1 MASSLRIADI
11 AIGNNNLT
19 KKESIMKKFYT
30 LLAAL
35 GVTASMAA
43 QQLPNAGFDTDWVDC
58 YPWSSKT
65 NINGPF
71 TGSNKQGTTPKPWC
85 ISNVYVGTGFASMGN
100 KTLGSASTPGFNEST
115 SAVNLKDVAIT
126 TLVKKLIPAY
136 ITLGTSWSTSEGTS
150 AKNKAGGAFGGADFS
165 YRPDALSF
173 QYKNESKITKSNV
186 IAYMWKGTFTQKDVP
201 ANIVI
206 SGSATKDPEMLDR
219 DRQVLGM
226 DMTGC
231 QGGETSQSDD
241 ALCIAKLNASL
252 DNADN
257 IEGDWKQGVFEF
269 EYADATALPE
279 KINVIFSAGDY
290 FDSERS
296 VDDVNNLIVDD
307 VKLVYYSR
315 LSGLKFKDNDIADF
329 NPDQFE
335 YELDEVMPTDE
346 ADLEATTMGNSG
358 VAKAAVELDQ
368 QNNVAKIT
376 VTNDHGNDAD
386 DQNSHVYTVKF
397 LPAGSSINDVNDM
410 TAADVR
416 YVDLYGNAVA
426 ADALVNG
433 QTYIKLVNGKA
444 TKVIANN

>member
-1 MASSLRIADI
+1 
-11 AIGNNNLT
+11 
-19 KKESIMKKFYT
+19 MKKFYIM
-30 LLAAL
+30 LAAV

-65 NINGPF
+65 NTDGPF
-71 TGSNKQGTTPKPWC
+71 TGTQKQGTTPKPWC
-85 ISNVYVGTGFASMGN
+85 ISNVYTGISN
-100 KTLGSASTPGFNEST
+100 STLGKQTSPGFNNST
-115 SAVNLKDVAIT
+115 SAVNLKDVP
-126 TLVKKLIPAY
+126 VKVGSIQKLIPAY
-136 ITLGTSWSTSEGTS
+136 VSLGTSWSTSKGMKAE
-150 AKNKAGGAFGGADFS
+150 NKDGGAFGGVEFS

-173 QYKNESKITKSNV
+173 QYKNETVSTNSNIV
-186 IAYMWKGTFTQKDVP
+186 AYIWKGSFTQKDVP
-201 ANIVI
+201 ANITVL
-206 SGSATKDPEMLDR
+206 SGSPTTVAEMIDR

-241 ALCIAKLNASL
+241 ALCIAKLNAFIE
-252 DNADN
+252 NANN
-257 IEGDWKQGVFEF
+257 IEGDWMQGVFEF
-269 EYADATALPE
+269 EYADAAALPE

-315 LSGLKFKDNDIADF
+315 LSGLKFKDADIEGFDPDKF
-329 NPDQFE
+329 N
-335 YELDEVMPTDE
+335 YALDEVMPNDE
-346 ADLEATTMGNSG
+346 AALEATTMGNSG
-358 VAKAAVELDQ
+358 VAEAAIELDH
-368 QNNVAKIT
+368 QNSLAKIT
-376 VTNDHGNDAD
+376 VTNAHGNDAD
-386 DQNSHVYTVKF
+386 GQNSHVYTVKF
-397 LPAGSSINDVNDM
+397 LPAGSSINDVIDM
-410 TAADVR
+410 TSADVR

>member
-1 MASSLRIADI
+1 
-11 AIGNNNLT
+11 
-19 KKESIMKKFYT
+19 MKKFYT

-43 QQLPNAGFDTDWVDC
+43 QQLPNAGFEDDWVTC
-58 YPWSSKT
+58 YPWSSDT
-65 NINGPF
+65 NPNGPYE
-71 TGSNKQGTTPKPWC
+71 GSKSKGSTPKPWC
-85 ISNVYVGTGFASMGN
+85 IANVYAMGGLGAAKVGT
-100 KTLGSASTPGFNEST
+100 KTEGRNGGSAVKLTNQTVFGQQIPGYMALGTTWNT
-115 SAVNLKDVAIT
+115 SALKGFSPD
-126 TLVKKLIPAY
+126 PA
-136 ITLGTSWSTSEGTS
+136 T
-150 AKNKAGGAFGGADFS
+150 KDGGSFGGTEFT

-173 QYKNESKITKSNV
+173 YYKRENGGDNPASV
-186 IAYMWKGTFTQKDVP
+186 VAYTWKGSWTQADVP
-201 ANIVI
+201 GTVASSNPKTGDMI
-206 SGSATKDPEMLDR
+206 DR
-219 DRQVLGM
+219 DRNILGM
-226 DMTGC
+226 ATTTG
-231 QGGETSQSDD
+231 GKVTPSDD
-241 ALCIAKLNASL
+241 AKLISKINTTFTG
-252 DNADN
+252 DKADWTLME
-257 IEGDWKQGVFEF
+257 IPF
-269 EYADATALPE
+269 EYHGEETPE
-279 KINVIFSAGDY
+279 KINVAFAAGEYFST
-290 FDSERS
+290 
-296 VDDVNNLIVDD
+296 DVQKSLSLTVDD

-329 NPDQFE
+329 DPDKFD

-426 ADALVNG
+426 ADALING

>member
-1 MASSLRIADI
+1 
-11 AIGNNNLT
+11 
-19 KKESIMKKFYT
+19 MKKFYIM
-30 LLAAL
+30 LAAL
-35 GVTASMAA
+35 SVTTSMAA
-43 QQLPNAGFDTDWVDC
+43 QQLPNAGFEDDWVDC

-65 NINGPF
+65 NPDGPF
-71 TGSNKQGTTPKPWC
+71 EGTQKQGKTPKPWC
-85 ISNVYVGTGFASMGN
+85 ISSVYTGISNSILGTQLS
-100 KTLGSASTPGFNEST
+100 PGFNESA
-115 SAVNLKDVAIT
+115 SAANLKDVAIKIPV
-126 TLVKKLIPAY
+126 LKINKLIPAY
-136 ITLGTSWSTSEGTS
+136 ISLGTAWSTSEG
-150 AKNKAGGAFGGADFS
+150 AQANNKAGGAFGGVNFS
-165 YRPDALSF
+165 YRPDAISF
-173 QYKNESKITKSNV
+173 QYKNKTVTTKSNV
-186 IAYMWKGTFTQKDVP
+186 LAYIWKGTFTQKDVP
-201 ANIVI
+201 ANIVV
-206 SGSATKDPEMLDR
+206 SGSATKVAEMINR

-231 QGGETSQSDD
+231 QGGETSQSND
-241 ALCIAKLNASL
+241 ALCIAKLNAFI
-252 DNADN
+252 DNADK
-257 IEGDWKQGVFEF
+257 IDGDWKQGVFEF

-315 LSGLKFKDNDIADF
+315 LSGLKFKDADIADF
-329 NPDQFE
+329 DPDKFD
-335 YELDEVMPTDE
+335 YALDEVMPTNE

-376 VTNDHGNDAD
+376 VTNAHGNDAD
-386 DQNSHVYTVKF
+386 GQNSHVYTVKF
-397 LPAGSSINDVNDM
+397 RPAGSSINDVIDM
-410 TAADVR
+410 TSADVR

-426 ADALVNG
+426 ANALVPG

>member
-1 MASSLRIADI
+1 
-11 AIGNNNLT
+11 
-19 KKESIMKKFYT
+19 MKKFYT
-30 LLAAL
+30 LLAVL
-35 GVTASMAA
+35 GVTAPMAA

-65 NINGPF
+65 NTDGPF
-71 TGSNKQGTTPKPWC
+71 TGSNKQGSTPKPWC
-85 ISNVYVGTGFASMGN
+85 ISNVYVGTGLSAAGN
-100 KTLGSASTPGFNEST
+100 KTLGVQLDPGFDDSA
-115 SAVNLKDVAIT
+115 SAVNLKDEP
-126 TLVKKLIPAY
+126 VKFGTIQKLIPAY
-136 ITLGTSWSTSEGTS
+136 ITLGTSWSTSRGMKAED
-150 AKNKAGGAFGGADFS
+150 KAGGAFGGVEFS

-173 QYKNESKITKSNV
+173 HYKNATVTTKSNV
-186 IAYMWKGTFTQKDVP
+186 VAYIWKGTFTQKDVP
-201 ANIVI
+201 ANIIAI
-206 SGSATKDPEMLDR
+206 SGTPTKVAEMINR

-226 DMTGC
+226 SLTGC

-241 ALCIAKLNASL
+241 ALCIAKLNAFI

-257 IEGDWKQGVFEF
+257 IDGDWKQGIFEF

-329 NPDQFE
+329 DPDKFD

-376 VTNDHGNDAD
+376 VSNDHGNDAD

-397 LPAGSSINDVNDM
+397 LPAGSSINDVTDM

-416 YVDLYGNAVA
+416 YVDLYGNAVS
-426 ADALVNG
+426 ADALING

-444 TKVIANN
+444 TKMIANN

>member
-1 MASSLRIADI
+1 
-11 AIGNNNLT
+11 
-19 KKESIMKKFYT
+19 MKKFYT

-58 YPWSSKT
+58 YPWSSKNNT
-65 NINGPF
+65 DGPF
-71 TGSNKQGTTPKPWC
+71 TGSNTQGTTPKPWC
-85 ISNVYVGTGFASMGN
+85 ISNVFVGTGTIDKMGN
-100 KTLGSASTPGFNEST
+100 TTLGTQLSPGFNNST
-115 SAVNLKDVAIT
+115 SAVNLKDSP
-126 TLVKKLIPAY
+126 VKISFMKIEKLIPAY
-136 ITLGTSWSTSEGTS
+136 VTLGTSWSTSQG
-150 AKNKAGGAFGGADFS
+150 AKAENKAGGAFGGVEFS
-165 YRPDALSF
+165 YRPDAISF
-173 QYKNESKITKSNV
+173 QYKNKTVSTKSNIV
-186 IAYMWKGTFTQKDVP
+186 AYIWKGVFTQKDVP
-201 ANIVI
+201 ANIVTL
-206 SGSATKDPEMLDR
+206 SGTPTKVAEMFDR

-226 DMTGC
+226 DMTDC

-315 LSGLKFKDNDIADF
+315 LSGLKFNDVDIENF
-329 NPDQFE
+329 NPDTFE
-335 YELDEVMPTDE
+335 YSLDEVMPSDE
-346 ADLEATTMGNSG
+346 TTLEAKTMGNSG
-358 VAKAAVELDQ
+358 VAKAAVELDHQ
-368 QNNVAKIT
+368 SNVAKIT
-376 VTNDHGNDAD
+376 VTNDHGADAD
-386 DQNSHVYTVKF
+386 GEKSHVYTVKF

-426 ADALVNG
+426 ADALING

>member
-1 MASSLRIADI
+1 
-11 AIGNNNLT
+11 
-19 KKESIMKKFYT
+19 MKKFYIM
-30 LLAAL
+30 LAAL
-35 GVTASMAA
+35 SVTASMAA

-65 NINGPF
+65 NTDGPF
-71 TGSNKQGTTPKPWC
+71 TGSNKQGSTPKPWC
-85 ISNVYVGTGFASMGN
+85 ISNVYAGTGFASFGN
-100 KTLGSASTPGFNEST
+100 KTLGTESTPGFNGST
-115 SAVNLKDVAIT
+115 SAVNLKDDAV
-126 TLVKKLIPAY
+126 LGKLIPAY
-136 ITLGTSWSTSEGTS
+136 ITLGTSWSTSEGTT
-150 AKNKAGGAFGGADFS
+150 AKNKDGGSFGGTTFTS
-165 YRPDALSF
+165 RPDAISF
-173 QYKNESKITKSNV
+173 QYQNKTVTTNSQV
-186 IAYMWKGTFTQKDVP
+186 IAYLWKGTFYQKEVP

-206 SGSATKDPEMLDR
+206 SGTATKTPEMPDR

-226 DMTGC
+226 EMKDC

-241 ALCIAKLNASL
+241 ALCIAKLNASF

-257 IEGDWKQGVFEF
+257 INGDWKQGVFEF

-290 FDSERS
+290 FNSNRDGG
-296 VDDVNNLIVDD
+296 DKNNLIVDD

-329 NPDQFE
+329 DPDKFD
-335 YELDEVMPTDE
+335 YALDEVMPTNE

-376 VTNDHGNDAD
+376 VTNDHGTDTD

-426 ADALVNG
+426 ADALING